1 MFASIMF
8 GVFVHALECSRPV
21 GLVQAKLLLWTL
33 TASIMVI
40 ILSEEGEVAEQLEFF
55 PVQSPCR
62 GICQSDE
69 RGFCRGCFRSR
80 DERFN
85 WNKMSDG
92 EKQEVLR
99 LCRQRLMRKLR
110 VNKPAPSDEPEQPSL
125 F

>member
-55 PVQSPCR
+55 LSRARAGEFASLTNAGFVAAVFVVVMSVLN
-62 GICQSDE
+62 GI
-69 RGFCRGCFRSR
+69 
-80 DERFN
+80 
-85 WNKMSDG
+85 K
-92 EKQEVLR
+92 
-99 LCRQRLMRKLR
+99 
-110 VNKPAPSDEPEQPSL
+110 
-125 F
+125 